1 MQGVMLNLRDMSA
14 ADVIRQA
21 VLMSGKSQEEIEAAA
36 NLRPGILDNYASRH
50 EHHWPN
56 MLNLPRLCQALGND
70 LLIKWQAAQYE
81 AGAATHAAPAMPPSA
96 LLGET
101 VTSAAELGDL
111 ARAVE
116 AAMSDNT
123 LTRRERMAI
132 RREAQELASRL
143 LGIVNGVSRGL

>member
-1 MQGVMLNLRDMSA
+1 
-14 ADVIRQA
+14 
-21 VLMSGKSQEEIEAAA
+21 
-36 NLRPGILDNYASRH
+36 
-50 EHHWPN
+50 

-81 AGAATHAAPAMPPSA
+81 AGAVTHAAPALPPSA
-96 LLGET
+96 LLRET

-116 AAMSDNT
+116 AALSDDT

-143 LGIVNGVSRGL
+143 LNIVNGVSAGL